1 MIEYT
6 SNFTQAI
13 RNNGWITTQHQ
24 PTVSPGIR
32 YCIDTGSMQIV
43 PGVATPFSMTNGSVD
58 MGVFLYLS
66 FEPDYLSFYKAKG
79 R

>member
-6 SNFTQAI
+6 SNFLQNI
-13 RNNGWITTQHQ
+13 SDSGLVITQHQ
-24 PTVSPGIR
+24 PTVSPGLR
-32 YCIDTGSMQIV
+32 YCLDNGRMQIV
-43 PGVATPFSMTNGSVD
+43 PGVATPISMTNGSVD